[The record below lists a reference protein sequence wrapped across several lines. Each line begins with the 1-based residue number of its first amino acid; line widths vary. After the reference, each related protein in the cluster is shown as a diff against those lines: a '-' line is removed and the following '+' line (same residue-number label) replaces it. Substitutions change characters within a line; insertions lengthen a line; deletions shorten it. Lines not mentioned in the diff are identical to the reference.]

1 MGLPETGRALP
12 VDRTPH
18 QIVNP
23 LTLADPVGFAH
34 ALVVTPGKVVH
45 IGGQA
50 ARRPDG
56 EMAGDGVVQQFDLAL
71 GNVVEALRGAGAEP
85 GHVVDM
91 RIYTTAMRS
100 YRVNSNTLG
109 SVYRRHM
116 GRHYPPMTVVGVS
129 DLMDPGALVEIVC
142 TAVVPYVRDEVEPEE
157 DDETREMLESIEESR
172 GPRVTA
178 SPEAEGPGD
187 LRERSPA

>member
-1 MGLPETGRALP
+1 M
-12 VDRTPH
+12 DRTPH

-45 IGGQA
+45 IGGQV
-50 ARRPDG
+50 ARRTDG
-56 EMAGDGVVQQFDLAL
+56 VVAGDGVVQQFDRAL
-71 GNVVEALRGAGAEP
+71 GNVVEALRVAGAEP

-100 YRVNSNTLG
+100 YRVSSNTLG

-116 GRHYPPMTVVGVS
+116 GRHYPPMTVVGVT
-129 DLMDPGALVEIVC
+129 DLMEPEALVEIVC
-142 TAVVPYVRDEVEPEE
+142 TAVVPDVRDQAEPEE
-157 DDETREMLESIEESR
+157 DDETREMLEGIEESS
-172 GPRVTA
+172 GPAVTA
-178 SPEAEGPGD
+178 APDAGGPDD